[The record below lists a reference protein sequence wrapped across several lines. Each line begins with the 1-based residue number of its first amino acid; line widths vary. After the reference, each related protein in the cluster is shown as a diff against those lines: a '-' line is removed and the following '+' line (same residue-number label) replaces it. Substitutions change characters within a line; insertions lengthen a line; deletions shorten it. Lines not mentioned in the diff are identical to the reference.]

1 MHKIFSH
8 NGIKKYYIYALT
20 LFLVIVA
27 FWFGKQQGLSS
38 ARYFIE
44 QFKPLRLPLVEN
56 KYTSPLIGV
65 ESPEAT
71 EVGIYSDLKSSVEHI
86 IKDAKKK
93 KEAQTISVYFR
104 DLNTSLWFGIDKE
117 EVFYPAS
124 LLKLPYAFAGYKL
137 EEEGFGSPAKRYRY
151 TTEIATINKAR
162 PSASP
167 STLIVGREYTLEEL
181 ILLMVEHSDNGA
193 RDMLAIILPGAN
205 VDRIFSTVGVNLP
218 QPSSEY
224 EITTEKYARFLRM
237 LYSASYLNEGN
248 SNKLLSLLT
257 KTDFDYALTKYLP
270 KTIEVA
276 HKWGVVNLPPNTSGI
291 ALTQL
296 HDCGI
301 IYNGDSPYVLCVM
314 TKGEDQLVL
323 ANTIANISK
332 KVFEYVTNTKD

>member
-38 ARYFIE
+38 TRYFIE

-93 KEAQTISVYFR
+93 KEAQTISVYVR

-151 TTEIATINKAR
+151 TAEIATINKVR

-276 HKWGVVNLPPNTSGI
+276 HKWGVLNLPPNTSGI